1 MRCQSCGA
9 DNPAGM
15 KFCGNCATPLKSRC
29 PQCGFENPP
38 AFKFCGECAA
48 PLGVSAERT
57 ADKSGAAAPSQSM
70 RAQDPAVRLAP
81 EQPAAAVIEGERKTV
96 TALFV
101 DIKGSMDL
109 MEDLDPEEARRLV
122 DPALQIMMDAVHR
135 YDGYI
140 VQSTGDGVFALFG
153 APAAHED
160 HPQRGIFAALRMQ
173 EEMRKY
179 SARLREAGNAPIEIR
194 VGLNTG
200 EVVVRSIRT
209 DEAHTEYTPIGHS
222 TSLAARM
229 QTLAATGSIV
239 VTEHTQKLVQGYFE
253 LRALGPAR
261 VKGVSDP
268 VNVYEVTGLGP
279 LRTRLQRSAARGLS
293 KFVGR
298 RAEME
303 QLGHALELSR
313 AGHGQIVAAMA
324 DAGVG
329 KSRLFHEFKLKSAAG
344 CLVLE
349 GFSVSHGRATAYLP
363 VIDLLKNYFR
373 IDDRDDERLRREKIT
388 GKVLALD
395 RALEDTMPYLF
406 AMLGV
411 SGSDAALEEMDAA
424 IRRRR
429 TREALKR
436 LVLRESLDQPLILIF
451 EDLHWIDD
459 ETQALLNLMVESIG
473 TARILMM
480 VNYRPEY
487 RHEWGSKSHYTQLRL
502 DPLGMEN
509 ADELVAGLLDSSP
522 SGDGAADDDLIAL
535 KRIIIA
541 RTEGNPFF
549 MEEMVQVLFDEG
561 VLVRNGKVAIAR
573 PIESIQ
579 IPATVKGILAAR
591 IDRLGSA
598 EKELLQTLAVIGKE
612 FPLGLVRSV
621 ARKPDDQLQAM
632 LEKLQIGEFL
642 YEQPAFPEPEYTF
655 KHALT
660 QEVAYDSVLMERRK
674 QIHERAAVAL
684 EELYAAKLDDH
695 LSELAHHY
703 GRSGNAAGAIKYLR
717 LAGEQASQRSAYVD
731 TFRFLNEALRLLA
744 TTPESAERDRQ
755 ELRIQVTLGPLLTA
769 ARGFAAPEV
778 EANLQRTL
786 ALSRRLG
793 ESPDLFAVLMGVWAL
808 NFSRGRLDD
817 GFDVA
822 KTLVKLAP
830 SLNDLAKAAAGAA
843 MGANLLWTGAFRPAR
858 EHLARTA
865 SIYDGNLDFY
875 LPSMQAPVVA
885 SRCQFSFALWMLG
898 YPDQALKR
906 VEEARRYAEK
916 LRRPHSTAFALQ
928 NAIAIASFRR
938 EHRAIVKDAQTLVEI
953 AREHGFPYWTASAT
967 MTLGRALITRPETR
981 NEGREKLR
989 QGIEDLAV
997 TGAGLLSQFSFCLL
1011 AEGCLEAG
1019 EIDEGLAAVAQSLAG
1034 IETAGQRM
1042 HESEV
1047 YRLRG
1052 ELLLQR
1058 PGNEAAAEQSFRQAI
1073 EIAHRQEAKSYELR
1087 GATSLTRLLAARGD
1101 RDEARAILAP
1111 VYGWFTEGFDTADLK
1126 DAKAL
1131 LDTLA

>member
-549 MEEMVQVLFDEG
+549 MEEMV
-561 VLVRNGKVAIAR
+561 
-573 PIESIQ
+573 
-579 IPATVKGILAAR
+579 
-591 IDRLGSA
+591 
-598 EKELLQTLAVIGKE
+598 
-612 FPLGLVRSV
+612 
-621 ARKPDDQLQAM
+621 
-632 LEKLQIGEFL
+632 
-642 YEQPAFPEPEYTF
+642 
-655 KHALT
+655 
-660 QEVAYDSVLMERRK
+660 
-674 QIHERAAVAL
+674 
-684 EELYAAKLDDH
+684 
-695 LSELAHHY
+695 
-703 GRSGNAAGAIKYLR
+703 
-717 LAGEQASQRSAYVD
+717 
-731 TFRFLNEALRLLA
+731 
-744 TTPESAERDRQ
+744 
-755 ELRIQVTLGPLLTA
+755 
-769 ARGFAAPEV
+769 
-778 EANLQRTL
+778 
-786 ALSRRLG
+786 
-793 ESPDLFAVLMGVWAL
+793 
-808 NFSRGRLDD
+808 
-817 GFDVA
+817 
-822 KTLVKLAP
+822 
-830 SLNDLAKAAAGAA
+830 
-843 MGANLLWTGAFRPAR
+843 
-858 EHLARTA
+858 
-865 SIYDGNLDFY
+865 
-875 LPSMQAPVVA
+875 
-885 SRCQFSFALWMLG
+885 
-898 YPDQALKR
+898 
-906 VEEARRYAEK
+906 
-916 LRRPHSTAFALQ
+916 
-928 NAIAIASFRR
+928 
-938 EHRAIVKDAQTLVEI
+938 
-953 AREHGFPYWTASAT
+953 
-967 MTLGRALITRPETR
+967 
-981 NEGREKLR
+981 
-989 QGIEDLAV
+989 
-997 TGAGLLSQFSFCLL
+997 
-1011 AEGCLEAG
+1011 
-1019 EIDEGLAAVAQSLAG
+1019 
-1034 IETAGQRM
+1034 
-1042 HESEV
+1042 
-1047 YRLRG
+1047 
-1052 ELLLQR
+1052 
-1058 PGNEAAAEQSFRQAI
+1058 
-1073 EIAHRQEAKSYELR
+1073 
-1087 GATSLTRLLAARGD
+1087 
-1101 RDEARAILAP
+1101 
-1111 VYGWFTEGFDTADLK
+1111 
-1126 DAKAL
+1126 
-1131 LDTLA
+1131 